1 MRHVSS
7 KTISMKAAAAAAI
20 VAVTSAHAFA
30 MGGNLATKGEALLK
44 DQCEKCHAVGAEGAS
59 KIATVPAFR
68 DTVMALPGDDLAN
81 AFIAAMSKKHAE
93 FKFEPTDTKAIGDYL
108 DKLRTHLEKAKQ

>member
-1 MRHVSS
+1 M
-7 KTISMKAAAAAAI
+7 TTLNANMLKAAAAAAFSII
-20 VAVTSAHAFA
+20 VSASAFA

-68 DTVMALPGDDLAN
+68 DTVMGLPGDDLGN
-81 AFIAAMSKKHAE
+81 SFVAAMSKKHAE
-93 FKFEPTDTKAIGDYL
+93 FKFEPTDAKAIGDYL
-108 DKLRTHLEKAKQ
+108 DKLRTHLEKTKQ